1 MGTNYTKNLSKSVIF
16 SYLTMNKNCQNL
28 AFIVKKTPNL
38 IKKLFLRFVSKPR
51 VGPINSKHNN
61 FK

>member
-1 MGTNYTKNLSKSVIF
+1 MGPNNSKNSPKSVIF
-16 SYLTMNKNCQNL
+16 QIFNYEYCQNL
-28 AFIVKKTPNL
+28 VFIVKKTPNL
-38 IKKLFLRFVSKPR
+38 IKKLFLCFVRKPS